1 MEKEAARTSKFA
13 VTNVNVCA
21 IIFLLCGAHSKEKD
35 GRNDGPYHF

>member
-21 IIFLLCGAHSKEKD
+21 IIFLLCGKEKD